1 MSDDEQAV
9 DWLPPEAFVV
19 RGGIMESDRLLLNA
33 LDVHE
38 DEEVGEWAVCAAS
51 YPEMSPEKIVES
63 ARFGNKQM
71 MVSRVD
77 VLRSKGFDV
86 VPDPEEGPVH
96 ALIMLPVAT
105 SDELS
110 EEEWEEV
117 WDELRS
123 CFDDP
128 IKNPARR

>member
-1 MSDDEQAV
+1 
-9 DWLPPEAFVV
+9 
-19 RGGIMESDRLLLNA
+19 MESERLCLNA
-33 LDVHE
+33 LDVHD
-38 DEEVGEWAVCAAS
+38 DEQVREWAVCAAS
-51 YPEMSPEKIVES
+51 YQDPSPDEIVES
-63 ARFGNKQM
+63 AQFGHKKM
-71 MVSRVD
+71 MVSTVG

-105 SDELS
+105 SEEPS
-110 EEEWEEV
+110 KEEWEEI

-128 IKNPARR
+128 IANPARR